1 MLDLNQIR
9 REFAEFLA
17 QDPTRFRMDAALAH
31 VVTRAYQQGIQD
43 AQPVGQPP
51 ASAIEAPQCP

>member
-17 QDPTRFRMDAALAH
+17 QDPTRFRIDAALAH

-43 AQPVGQPP
+43 AQPAGQPP
-51 ASAIEAPQCP
+51 SPVIEAPSCP

>member
-17 QDPTRFRMDAALAH
+17 QDPTRFRIDAALAH

-43 AQPVGQPP
+43 AQPIVKPQT
-51 ASAIEAPQCP
+51 AIEAPQCP